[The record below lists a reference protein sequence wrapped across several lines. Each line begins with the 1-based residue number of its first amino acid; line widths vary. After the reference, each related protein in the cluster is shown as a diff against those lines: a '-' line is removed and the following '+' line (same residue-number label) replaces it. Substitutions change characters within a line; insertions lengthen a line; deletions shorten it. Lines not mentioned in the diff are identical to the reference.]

1 MQFIF
6 FLLGLFAIGCV
17 LYGISAGVQIIQ
29 RGFSWLASSTDNSTA
44 PFTEAT
50 NIPSMTKPL
59 SCVDE
64 LQTLF
69 LLYQNCAL
77 TCHEY
82 EQCKNHVISR
92 IAPAD
97 AKNSELRK

>member
-1 MQFIF
+1 MQLIL

-29 RGFSWLASSTDNSTA
+29 RGFSRLASSTDNPTA
-44 PFTEAT
+44 PFAEAT
-50 NIPSMTKPL
+50 TIPSTTKPP

-69 LLYQNCAL
+69 VLYQSCAL
-77 TCHEY
+77 TREEY
-82 EQCKNHVISR
+82 EQCKNHVISK
-92 IAPAD
+92 IAPAS
-97 AKNSELRK
+97 ATKE